1 MPTGRLLPVAGAIA
15 PSVEDEQAKSVEDS
29 VENSAEEDPADTDE
43 KVVVDPDSFDS
54 VDKKLKPCVL
64 CFRSICVGA
73 RGGFLGGGRGGLVF
87 LREEVK
93 SLKIS
98 WLSEGEAAAAV
109 DEYSAED
116 ELADKDE
123 RYENVVVPS
132 ESIELNE
139 REPSLV
145 FTQVGF

>member
-15 PSVEDEQAKSVEDS
+15 PSVEDEQAKSVE
-29 VENSAEEDPADTDE
+29 NSAEEYPADTDE

-64 CFRSICVGA
+64 GFRSICVGA

-87 LREEVK
+87 FREEVK

-98 WLSEGEAAAAV
+98 WLSEGEAAAAAV